1 MPETSS
7 VPPQGSRQILE
18 REKEVVERLQSQR
31 GFLHLWELA
40 SDALIL
46 VDDRGQIV
54 LANGQIERMF
64 GYPREELLG
73 RSIEMLIPLRFR
85 SRHLGHRADFFA
97 NPRARPMGT
106 GLELFGL
113 RKDGSEF
120 PVDINLSVLTTDE
133 GLLVKAAIRDVSE
146 RKRAQE
152 RLRHFAEELQQSNL
166 ELQQF
171 AYVASH
177 DLQEPLRAV
186 ATFCEMLQRRYQ
198 GKLDADGNQWL
209 GFVITG
215 ARRMQALVQDL
226 LAYSRL
232 ENRGQP
238 LVAIACDDVAEKAVS
253 ALQSAI
259 ADAGASVTWD
269 ALPTIQGDASQ
280 LVQLFQNLIGNA
292 IKFRGPEPPRV
303 HISATPQGDNWLFSV
318 RDNGIGIDPKFHE
331 RIFEIFKRLHTADR
345 YPGTGI
351 GLAICRKVVARHGG
365 RIWIQSELG
374 SGSTFCFTM
383 PNPGAPT
390 AMPESEGVH
399 SP

>member
-1 MPETSS
+1 MPEATSG
-7 VPPQGSRQILE
+7 VKQDSRQTLE
-18 REKEVVERLQSQR
+18 REKEVIERLQSQR
-31 GFLHLWELA
+31 GFLQLWELA

-73 RSIEMLIPLRFR
+73 RSIEMLIPARFR
-85 SRHLGHRADFFA
+85 ARHVGHRADFFA
-97 NPRARPMGT
+97 SPRSRPMGT

-120 PVDINLSVLTTDE
+120 PVDINLSALTTE
-133 GLLVKAAIRDVSE
+133 QGILVKAAIRDVSE
-146 RKRAQE
+146 RKNSQE
-152 RLRHFAEELQQSNL
+152 RLRHFAEELQRSNL

-186 ATFCEMLQRRYQ
+186 ATFCEMLDRRYH
-198 GKLDADGNQWL
+198 GKLDADADQWL
-209 GFVITG
+209 GFIVGG

-238 LVAIACDDVAEKAVS
+238 LLPVACAEIVQRAVS

-259 ADAGASVTWD
+259 ADSGGSVTWD
-269 ALPTIQGDASQ
+269 DLPTIPGDASQ

-303 HISATPQGDNWLFSV
+303 QISAMRQDDNWLFAV

-331 RIFEIFKRLHTADR
+331 RIFDVFKRLHTADR

-365 RIWIQSELG
+365 RIWV
-374 SGSTFCFTM
+374 
-383 PNPGAPT
+383 
-390 AMPESEGVH
+390 ESEVGKGGTFYFTIPSPDATAESESQGVG
-399 SP
+399 SL

>member
-1 MPETSS
+1 MSS
-7 VPPQGSRQILE
+7 PPVVDSRQILE
-18 REKEVVERLQSQR
+18 REKEVVERLQAQR
-31 GFLHLWELA
+31 GFLQLWELA
-40 SDALIL
+40 SDALLL

-54 LANGQIERMF
+54 LANREIERLF
-64 GYPREELLG
+64 GYPRAELLG
-73 RSIEMLIPLRFR
+73 RSIEILVPARFR
-85 SRHLGHRADFFA
+85 SRHAGHRADFFA
-97 NPRARPMGT
+97 NPRSRPMGT

-120 PVDINLSVLTTDE
+120 PVDINLSVLTTEE
-133 GLLVKAAIRDVSE
+133 GILVKAAIRDVSE
-146 RKRAQE
+146 RKKTQE
-152 RLRHFAEELQQSNL
+152 RLRHFAEELQRSNL

-198 GKLDADGNQWL
+198 GKLDADADQWL
-209 GFVITG
+209 GFVIGG

-238 LVAIACDDVAEKAVS
+238 LALVACGEVVQKAVS
-253 ALQSAI
+253 ALQTAI
-259 ADAGASVTWD
+259 TDSGASVTCGD
-269 ALPTIQGDASQ
+269 LPAVRGDASQ

-303 HISATPQGDNWLFSV
+303 RISATRQSENWLFAV
-318 RDNGIGIDPKFHE
+318 HDNGIGIDPKFHE

-365 RIWIQSELG
+365 RIWVESELG
-374 SGSTFCFTM
+374 KGGTFCFTM
-383 PNPGAPT
+383 PHPDAAEAAPN
-390 AMPESEGVH
+390 SGGV
-399 SP
+399 